1 MQSATATATAALAE
15 RLEKFR
21 HKQEQQQQQQQ
32 YQPLKHQQQQQQY
45 PDSLSSSVNNNL
57 TSSLYGSNK
66 SDLHTTHWREQ
77 EYEHEHYSNQQFIE
91 SGSLLLRRN
100 LSAEQILQYNNNN
113 NNNNINNYYSN
124 NNNKENFVKKEF
136 RNDIHKSKEE
146 KEELLFDYQNPYNN
160 IEQKPSSYT
169 NLEFLR
175 QPTHVAQPATSTATL
190 NPTTTLV
197 PNSTDSNGNGN
208 GNGKVKRVVVRK
220 RIIRKSKSKDLSL
233 DTNEESS
240 PPEQHISAVEKPT
253 KRFWLESYLNKFNNN
268 NNNNNNNVNITN
280 KNAKLAKNYTLNAI
294 ENTLDIPNSNL
305 QRDNRENFIMGMLRT
320 MKLKERLAISLG
332 ATLILLTLLLVV
344 DVQMDF
350 GVTNRHLLPAQPM
363 IQHQR
368 VRYVDDDGG
377 TGLLRD
383 FKRKFLQKR

>member
-1 MQSATATATAALAE
+1 MQSAAATAALAE

-21 HKQEQQQQQQQ
+21 HKQEQQQQQQ
-32 YQPLKHQQQQQQY
+32 YQPLKQQQQLQQY
-45 PDSLSSSVNNNL
+45 SESLSPSVNNNL
-57 TSSLYGSNK
+57 TSSLYGSNR
-66 SDLHTTHWREQ
+66 SDLHTKHWREH
-77 EYEHEHYSNQQFIE
+77 EHEQYRNQQFIE

-113 NNNNINNYYSN
+113 NNTNNYNSN
-124 NNNKENFVKKEF
+124 NNNKENFVEKEF
-136 RNDIHKSKEE
+136 QNDIHKSE
-146 KEELLFDYQNPYNN
+146 EELLFDYQNPYNN

-175 QPTHVAQPATSTATL
+175 QPIHVAQPATSTVKL
-190 NPTTTLV
+190 NTTTALV
-197 PNSTDSNGNGN
+197 PNSTDNN

-220 RIIRKSKSKDLSL
+220 RIIRKSQSKDLSL

-240 PPEQHISAVEKPT
+240 APEQQISAANKPA
-253 KRFWLESYLNKFNNN
+253 KRFWLESYLNKFDNSNND
-268 NNNNNNNVNITN
+268 NNNNVNTSN

-305 QRDNRENFIMGMLRT
+305 QRDNCGNFIMGMLRT

-350 GVTNRHLLPAQPM
+350 GVTNRHLLPAQPV